1 MFKAARINV
10 TLPIQKKKKNPMAV
24 NFFLE
29 TMEERRYW
37 NTIFQVLK

>member
-10 TLPIQKKKKNPMAV
+10 TLPIQKKKNQMAV

>member
-24 NFFLE
+24 NPWRKEGIGILFF
-29 TMEERRYW
+29 
-37 NTIFQVLK
+37 KC